1 MNKRQQQS
9 EIRHQRIL
17 QAASHRFA
25 RFGYQ
30 SASMDDIA
38 RDAGVSKGLIYCF
51 YKNKQA
57 LYEATLRR
65 ELSQWLEESA
75 HIAPHKNDPVADL
88 QSLICAPFDILR
100 NKPVLQTLLTGDTE
114 TLTRYQPLFR
124 RLRRRWRNRIMAIL
138 KDGIAHN
145 VFDREMDTVH
155 TAGIIY
161 TLQRSYL
168 DRAVINTNNK
178 MPAPEAVLALSE
190 FVVKAVVKNQNVID
204 VKSGGSQGLIEDA
217 GW

>member
-1 MNKRQQQS
+1 
-9 EIRHQRIL
+9 
-17 QAASHRFA
+17 
-25 RFGYQ
+25 
-30 SASMDDIA
+30 MDDIA
-38 RDAGVSKGLIYCF
+38 QDAGVSKGLIYCF

-75 HIAPHKNDPVADL
+75 HIAPHKDDPVADL

-145 VFDREMDTVH
+145 VFDQAMDTVH
-155 TAGIIY
+155 TTGIIY

-168 DRAVINTNNK
+168 DRAVIYTNAQMPDNNTIHVLSK
-178 MPAPEAVLALSE
+178 FVLQAVAKKTEYNERKIIS
-190 FVVKAVVKNQNVID
+190 D
-204 VKSGGSQGLIEDA
+204 
-217 GW
+217 

>member
-1 MNKRQQQS
+1 MSKRQQQS

-75 HIAPHKNDPVADL
+75 HITPRRDDPVADL
-88 QSLICAPFDILR
+88 QNLICAPFDILR

-114 TLTRYQPLFR
+114 TLTRYQALFR

-145 VFDREMDTVH
+145 VFDREMDAVH

-168 DRAVINTNNK
+168 DRAVINTNSK
-178 MPAPEAVLALSE
+178 MPEPEAVLALSE
-190 FVVKAVVKNQNVID
+190 FVVKAVVKNQNVVDI
-204 VKSGGSQGLIEDA
+204 KSGRSQGLIE
-217 GW
+217 GIGG

>member
-30 SASMDDIA
+30 SAFMDDIA

-65 ELSQWLEESA
+65 ELLQWLEENA
-75 HIAPHKNDPVADL
+75 HIATHKDDPAADL

-100 NKPVLQTLLTGDTE
+100 SKPILQTLLTGDSE
-114 TLTRYQPLFR
+114 TLTRYQLIFR

-138 KDGIAHN
+138 KEGITHN
-145 VFDREMDTVH
+145 VFDWEMDTVH
-155 TAGIIY
+155 TAGIIH

-168 DRAVINTNNK
+168 DRAVINTNTK
-178 MPAPEAVLALSE
+178 MPEPEAVLSLSE
-190 FVVKAVVKNQNVID
+190 FVVKAVVKNQNVVD
-204 VKSGGSQGLIEDA
+204 VKSDRSQSLRESIRG
-217 GW
+217 